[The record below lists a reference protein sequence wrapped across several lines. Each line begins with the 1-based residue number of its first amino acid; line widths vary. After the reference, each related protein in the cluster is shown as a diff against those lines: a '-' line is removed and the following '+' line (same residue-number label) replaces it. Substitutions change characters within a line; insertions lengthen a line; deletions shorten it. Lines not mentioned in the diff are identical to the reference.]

1 MKRFRLVI
9 AQAVR
14 DLLVHLPPNLKRK
27 VKAALQALAENPYQA
42 KALKDDL
49 AGLRSFR
56 VVRSRIILRIKGSTV
71 EIVAF
76 GPRKDIYQRA
86 ASELRT
92 TFRSPP
98 KKPSPR

>member
-1 MKRFRLVI
+1 MKRYRLDI
-9 AQAVR
+9 ARAVR
-14 DLLVHLPPNLKRK
+14 DLLIHLPPNLTRK

-42 KALKDDL
+42 KALRDDL
-49 AGLRSFR
+49 PGLRSYR

-86 ASELRT
+86 AIELRT
-92 TFRSPP
+92 TLRSPR
-98 KKPSPR
+98 KKPKS

>member
-1 MKRFRLVI
+1 MKRFRLEI
-9 AQAVR
+9 ARAVR
-14 DLLVHLPPNLKRK
+14 NLLIHLPPQLKRK
-27 VKAALQALAENPYQA
+27 VKVALQALTENPYQA
-42 KALKDDL
+42 KALRDDL

-71 EIVAF
+71 EIIAF

-92 TFRSPP
+92 TLRSPR
-98 KKPSPR
+98 KKIKP

>member
-9 AQAVR
+9 AKAVR
-14 DLLVHLPPNLKRK
+14 DLLIHLPPNLKRK

-42 KALKDDL
+42 KGLRDDL
-49 AGLRSFR
+49 VGLRSFR
-56 VVRSRIILRIKGSTV
+56 VVRSRIILRIKGAEV

-76 GPRKDIYQRA
+76 GPRKDIYERV

-92 TFRSPP
+92 TLRSSR
-98 KKPSPR
+98 KETKP

>member
-1 MKRFRLVI
+1 MKRFRLDI
-9 AQAVR
+9 ARAVR
-14 DLLVHLPPNLKRK
+14 DLLIHLPPQLKRK

-42 KALKDDL
+42 KALRDDL

-56 VVRSRIILRIKGSTV
+56 VVRSRIILRIKGATV

-92 TFRSPP
+92 TLRSPR
-98 KKPSPR
+98 KKPKS

>member
-14 DLLVHLPPNLKRK
+14 DLLTHLPPSLKRK
-27 VKAALQALAENPYQA
+27 VKVALQALAEDPYQA
-42 KALKDDL
+42 KVLKEDL
-49 AGLRSFR
+49 MGLRSFR

-76 GPRKDIYQRA
+76 GPRKDIYQRV
-86 ASELRT
+86 ASELRFT
-92 TFRSPP
+92 LRSPR
-98 KKPSPR
+98 KKPKT

>member
-14 DLLVHLPPNLKRK
+14 DLLIHLPPNLKRK
-27 VKAALQALAENPYQA
+27 VKAALQSLAENPYQA

-49 AGLRSFR
+49 AGLQSYR
-56 VVRSRIILRIKGSTV
+56 VVRSRIILRIKSSTV
-71 EIVAF
+71 EVVAF

-86 ASELRT
+86 AAELKT
-92 TFRSPP
+92 TLRSPRKNP
-98 KKPSPR
+98 KS